1 MFTHLQKTGGQSRN
15 FPLLLRQISIILSVL
30 IYLPF
35 SLSANER
42 PSLSFSEKTFLELKD
57 ALLSQMTDLS
67 QTAANLNKNES
78 EASEESSEDE
88 FNHSSSLSLMTSAI
102 GDFAFKDCDLD
113 GIQDPEEEGL
123 EGVSVTLSGT
133 DINGLTVN
141 RMTLTDSLGFYIFDT
156 LAAGTY
162 TLFFDFPADIADLEY
177 GPQAQGTDPELDSD
191 IDETTGTTA
200 PITLVAGER
209 NLTIDAAFLDF
220 GRPTAVDLVDPLILS
235 CTDTFPELQF
245 IDNCADE
252 ISIIT
257 TSEIVLAQ
265 DSCETRTKRAWLISD
280 NCGNI
285 NSICQTVIQGDNTPP
300 VATPTPDTLVLC
312 PSDAINVPAPTF
324 SDDCDMN
331 LTITMNEG
339 NIPVDDCEYQIH
351 RFYQATDFCGNS
363 TEVLQI
369 ITVKDTAEVTVISE
383 PSPTS
388 FSCSLGAVE
397 LPEITN
403 SCGESIPLTAD
414 TSYIPGDCENRFIA
428 NINYTST
435 NECYTYNFTHVVNII
450 DDTAPVLV
458 GANPADINIECGAEE
473 PALIL
478 EFTDNCNGDITQTST
493 STTTDLVCGSTIL
506 QSITARDICGN
517 EVTIT
522 RTINVVD
529 TVEPTLSGVPANE
542 LADCDGT
549 ANIPSPAN
557 VTASD
562 ICDGNVP
569 VSFSEVQQNMAC
581 AGAYMI
587 IRTWTATDA
596 CGNSTSQSQT
606 ITVGDDGPPVIEG
619 VPTNQ
624 TVQCELPEL
633 PLVTA
638 NDNCGTVDLQFIQS
652 IPVDTCSNYEVT
664 RTWTATDDCG
674 NVSSESYTITVEIT
688 TPTAEDFPAV
698 LTYQCDET
706 ISVEETPT
714 IIQGCYSA
722 EITDFTETNIP
733 GACPQEYSLAREWT
747 VTDDC
752 GNDFIISQ
760 TVNVVDTVAPVL
772 TILEPMLQGL
782 EDGDSIYIECDAMIS
797 LNENGATASDNCDDD
812 LEVMFMEMPGE
823 NADCAVDGYIAHMI
837 CGWKAIDDCGNQ
849 GQILINFFIVDNTE
863 PMLFGVPNDVN
874 ASCNY
879 DLTPPN
885 VGVMDNCDF
894 DIAVEMT
901 ETETGEPCN
910 RVIIRKWT
918 ATDHCGNMIMHSQ
931 TINLTDTEDP
941 VLVGVPDD
949 MVISCNQI
957 PEVPNVTATDDCSDD
972 LEVIFTQNINGLSCE
987 EQQINRVWTVTD
999 NCGNT
1004 TTAQQTITILDD
1016 AEPVL
1021 IGVPDNISILCSST
1035 IPTPPTVTATD
1046 DCDTD
1051 LEVNFS
1057 EEIIGNTCDAYQII
1071 RIWTVTDNCGNTTSS
1086 QQVISIADD
1095 MAPIL
1100 IGVPDDITSQ
1110 CNDFPAP
1117 ANVSATDDCD
1127 SDLEVTFTE
1136 NIIGNTC
1143 ESYQI
1148 IRIWT
1153 VTDDCGNTTSSQQV
1167 ISIAD
1172 DIAPILTGV
1181 PDDITIQ
1188 CNDLP
1193 TAANVSATDD
1203 CDSDLEVIFTE
1214 NTLGNNCS
1222 NYQII
1227 RTWTVTDDCGNITT
1241 GQQIIT
1247 TSDDEAPN
1255 LIGVP
1260 SDITVEC
1267 DAIPTVPIVTASDN
1281 CDEEVNVLFTENET
1295 GGSCQDRRIIR
1306 TWTAMDDCGNTVSLS
1321 QRITVDDNIA
1331 PVLSGVPNNETIE
1344 CSNLIPTAP
1353 DVTATD
1359 NCDESVIVILNETI
1373 TGNTCDEQQIIR
1385 TWTATDDCGNVASA
1399 TQTIILTDDTAP
1411 AFVDAPAD
1419 ITVECDAVPQPLIL
1433 SATDDCDNNLTVDFS
1448 ANEIEGDCKD
1458 NYTIIRTWSVSDNCG
1473 NTTIHQQTITVEDTQ
1488 GPNIVLINPLLVGLA
1503 NGDTLSYQCNPD
1515 VFGLNDATV
1524 SDNCD
1529 AEPILSFVELLIDDD
1544 PCHTVLACT
1553 WTAED
1558 ICGNVSVFVIYIKV
1572 EDTTPPV
1579 FDNTPINTTADCNN
1593 MPAIDDI
1600 TATDNCNGDVTIEI
1614 SENSTGGTCEN
1625 LQITRI
1631 YTATDQCGNSS
1642 SVSQIITVTDNES
1655 PVLVDIPDDVTLEC
1669 HEDISPANVSATDDC
1684 DSNVEVQMTEE
1695 TITGSCEN
1703 EYTLIRTWTATDG
1716 CGNAVSATQTVT
1728 VQDTN
1733 PPLFVGVP
1741 EDIDIECNELPN
1753 PPIIGDEIKAAD
1765 LCDDD
1770 VLIIFEEEYIGDD
1783 CANFQL
1789 IRRWTATDNCG
1800 NMSIATQVISLSDNT
1815 PPVLTNIPEDTY
1827 YQCNA
1832 PVISDLPSATDACDD
1847 DVEITV
1853 EEGQVDLDCGFII
1866 VRIFTATDNCGNT
1879 SSASQTISI
1888 IDTTPPTISGVPS
1901 DLSLE
1906 CDEEIPAPIDVDVI
1920 DNCGATTVTVEETT
1934 EQSTSCENNYTIT
1947 RVYTATDD
1955 CGNSSTATQII
1966 TIVDTTAP
1974 TLTFNTPQLIDFV
1987 SGDTLFL
1994 ECNELFNV
2002 EDAAIITDNCN
2013 DNPNVVFSEE
2023 TIVGT
2028 DCQAD
2033 GYLINLVCTWEVSDD
2048 CGNNFTY
2055 ILNIVISDN
2064 TPPVIFC
2071 PQDITVNLG
2080 IGEIIPSSD
2089 DINIVD
2095 NCTDNIDLLVNETN
2109 IPDSDD
2115 CGYTL
2120 VRVYTAMDE
2129 CGNTITCEQNI
2140 TVEEFCECPEIIVT
2154 DTDNYPTSCA
2164 GEDGIYDVT
2173 LEDAAAYDYVLV
2185 PNYGTSNE
2193 IGNTRTNLPVGDY
2206 LLVISQPDFDTC
2218 EVKLYFTIVDG
2229 CTDCNTEVFASSDV
2243 NIELTDC
2250 NDLGRVCLTIEEES
2264 VTDYSISLNNE
2275 PYTGSLVGCTFDTT
2289 FNYATAAIPGW
2300 GMEGPY
2306 TVTNWTINDID
2317 FSAEF
2322 NDLTE
2327 LMNIINDWDPS
2338 GNWTLSMGS
2347 ITGGN
2352 TANSYGN
2359 MLISQNNTG
2368 ASASLMK
2375 NTGTSA
2381 VGLAVVAPL
2390 GEHEF
2395 IFTHNQTGCADTANV
2410 SVYCSPIIT
2419 PSNAELIVARNS
2431 TETFCLDIS
2440 ELQGNIV
2447 SLESICTT
2455 ETEAQYASLTSFD
2468 ATYCLNVSG
2477 LDVGQQNFCY
2487 QVCDDFGF
2495 CDTTYLNVIVT
2506 EQIFM
2511 SNELPVAIPDDY
2523 TVEEGEPIVI
2533 DVCLNDEIN
2542 GVLESHSIR
2551 SLPQTG
2557 TAILR
2562 GNEIEYTPEADLC
2575 QDITFVYEICN
2586 DLGCDEAEVTI
2597 HYFCDDVIIFN
2608 GFSPNNDNV
2617 NDAFTILGLERYPNH
2632 NLQVFSRW
2640 GTKVFSSQNY
2650 QNDWKG
2656 TNAGKDLP
2664 DGTYFYLFD
2673 NGEGERLSGHVTI
2686 KR

>member
-1 MFTHLQKTGGQSRN
+1 MITVLQKNGGQTKKSTLR
-15 FPLLLRQISIILSVL
+15 LRQIFMLVSIL

-35 SLSANER
+35 SLLANER
-42 PSLSFSEKTFLELKD
+42 PSLSFSEKTLLQLKD

-67 QTAANLNKNES
+67 QTAANLNTKES
-78 EASEESSEDE
+78 EASVQSNEG
-88 FNHSSSLSLMTSAI
+88 FIMTSAI

-113 GIQDPEEEGL
+113 GIQGPDEEGL
-123 EGVSVTLSGT
+123 EGVIVTLTGT
-133 DINGLTVN
+133 DINGMPVN
-141 RMTLTDSLGFYIFDT
+141 KMTLTDTAGFYIFDT

-162 TLFFDFPADIADLEY
+162 TLFFDFPAGIEGLEY
-177 GPQAQGTDPELDSD
+177 GAQSQGTDPELDSD
-191 IDETTGTTA
+191 IDVITGTTA
-200 PITLVAGER
+200 PITLLAGER
-209 NLTIDAAFLDF
+209 NLSIDAAFLDYK
-220 GRPTAVDLVDPLILS
+220 RPTAVDFVDPLILS
-235 CTDTFPELQF
+235 CTDTMPDLQF
-245 IDNCADE
+245 IDNCSDE
-252 ISIIT
+252 ITLVSS
-257 TSEIVLAQ
+257 SELILSQ

-285 NSICQTVIQGDNTPP
+285 NSICQTVIQRDNNPP
-300 VATPTPDTLVLC
+300 VATPTPDTLILC
-312 PSDAINVPAPTF
+312 PNDAINIPVPTF
-324 SDDCDMN
+324 TDDCDTN
-331 LTITMNEG
+331 LEITMNEG
-339 NIPVDDCEYQIH
+339 NIPVNDCEYQIH
-351 RFYQATDFCGNS
+351 RFYEATDNCGNS
-363 TEVLQI
+363 IEILQI
-369 ITVKDTAEVTVISE
+369 ITVKDTADVTVISE
-383 PSPTS
+383 PAPTS
-388 FSCSLGAVE
+388 FACTLGSVE
-397 LPEITN
+397 LPEISN
-403 SCGESIPLTAD
+403 SCGESIPLIAD
-414 TSYIPGDCENRFIA
+414 TTYTPGDCESRYIA
-428 NINYTST
+428 NINYSSA
-435 NECYTYNFTHVVNII
+435 NDCYSYDFTHVVNII
-450 DDTAPVLV
+450 DNTAPFLV
-458 GANPADINIECGAEE
+458 GLSPADITIECGEEE
-473 PALIL
+473 PPLVL
-478 EFTDNCNGDITQTST
+478 DFTDNCGGSITQTPS
-493 STTTDLVCGSTIL
+493 STTTDLLCGSTIL
-506 QSITARDICGN
+506 QSITASDICGN
-517 EVTIT
+517 EVTIS

-542 LADCDGT
+542 LADCEGSS
-549 ANIPSPAN
+549 NIPTPAT

-562 ICDGNVP
+562 TCDGSVP
-569 VSFSEVQQNMAC
+569 VTFSQIQQNMAC
-581 AGAYMI
+581 EGAYMI

-606 ITVGDDGPPVIEG
+606 ITVGDDGPPIIEG
-619 VPTNQ
+619 VPANQ
-624 TVQCELPEL
+624 TTQCGLPEL
-633 PLVTA
+633 PIVTA
-638 NDNCGTVDLQFIQS
+638 NDNCGTVDLQFTQS
-652 IPVDTCSNYEVT
+652 SPSDTCSTYEVT

-674 NVSSESYTITVEIT
+674 NVSSESYTITVEISE
-688 TPTAEDFPAV
+688 PTADDLPAV
-698 LTYQCDET
+698 LTYQCGET
-706 ISVEETPT
+706 IPAAQTPAIT
-714 IIQGCYSA
+714 QGCYSA
-722 EITDFTETNIP
+722 SITDFTETNIP
-733 GACPQEYSLAREWT
+733 SDCPQAYSLAREWT
-747 VTDDC
+747 ITDDC
-752 GNDFIISQ
+752 GNDFIITQ

-837 CGWKAIDDCGNQ
+837 CGWKAVDDCGNQ
-849 GQILINFFIVDNTE
+849 GQILINFFIIDNTE
-863 PMLFGVPNDVN
+863 PMLFGVPDDVD

-894 DIAVEMT
+894 DIELEMT

-910 RVIIRKWT
+910 RVIVRKWT
-918 ATDHCGNMIMHSQ
+918 ATDHCGNMVMQSQ
-931 TINLTDTEDP
+931 TITLTDTQDP
-941 VLVGVPDD
+941 VLVGVPND

-957 PEVPNVTATDDCSDD
+957 PEVPTVTATDDCADD
-972 LEVIFTQNINGLSCE
+972 LEVTFAQNIYGLTCD
-987 EQQINRVWTVTD
+987 EQQINRIWTVTD

-1016 AEPVL
+1016 AEPSL
-1021 IGVPDNISILCSST
+1021 IGIPDNIALSCSST
-1035 IPTPPTVTATD
+1035 IPTPPSVTASD
-1046 DCDTD
+1046 DCDDD
-1051 LEVNFS
+1051 LEVTFS
-1057 EEIIGNTCDAYQII
+1057 EEINGNTCDAYQII
-1071 RIWTVTDNCGNTTSS
+1071 RTWS
-1086 QQVISIADD
+1086 
-1095 MAPIL
+1095 
-1100 IGVPDDITSQ
+1100 
-1110 CNDFPAP
+1110 
-1117 ANVSATDDCD
+1117 
-1127 SDLEVTFTE
+1127 
-1136 NIIGNTC
+1136 
-1143 ESYQI
+1143 
-1148 IRIWT
+1148 
-1153 VTDDCGNTTSSQQV
+1153 VTDDCGNTTSNQQV

-1172 DIAPILTGV
+1172 DIAPVLIAI

-1188 CNDLP
+1188 CNDIP
-1193 TAANVSATDD
+1193 TPPNVTASDD
-1203 CDSDLEVIFTE
+1203 CDDDLEVILTE
-1214 NTLGNNCS
+1214 DILGNNCD

-1227 RTWTVTDDCGNITT
+1227 RRWTVTDDCGNTST
-1241 GQQIIT
+1241 AQQIIT

-1260 SDITVEC
+1260 NDITVEC
-1267 DAIPTVPIVTASDN
+1267 DAIPTPAIVTASDN
-1281 CDEEVNVLFTENET
+1281 CNGQIDVLFAENET

-1306 TWTAMDDCGNTVSLS
+1306 TWSAMDDCGNTVSIS
-1321 QRITVDDNIA
+1321 QTITVDDNIA
-1331 PVLSGVPNNETIE
+1331 PVLIGVPNDETIE
-1344 CSNLIPTAP
+1344 CSNTIPAAAN
-1353 DVTATD
+1353 VTAND
-1359 NCDESVIVILNETI
+1359 NCDENVVVILNETI
-1373 TGNTCDEQQIIR
+1373 TGNTCDEQQIVR
-1385 TWTATDDCGNVASA
+1385 VWTTTDDCGNIASA
-1399 TQTIILTDDTAP
+1399 TQTITIADDTPPVLVGAP
-1411 AFVDAPAD
+1411 ND
-1419 ITVECDAVPQPLIL
+1419 ITVECDAIPEPFIL
-1433 SATDDCDNNLTVDFS
+1433 SASDDCDDNLTVDFS
-1448 ANEIEGDCKD
+1448 SSEIEGNCKD

-1473 NTTIHQQTITVEDTQ
+1473 NTTVHQQTITVEDTQ

-1503 NGDTLSYQCNPD
+1503 NGDTLNYQCNPD

-1529 AEPILSFVELLIDDD
+1529 AEPTLSFVELLIDDD
-1544 PCHTVLACT
+1544 ICHTVLACT

-1558 ICGNVSVFVIYIKV
+1558 VCGNVSVFVVYIKV

-1579 FDNTPINTTADCNN
+1579 FDNNPTNTTADCNN

-1600 TATDNCNGDVTIEI
+1600 TATDNCNGEVTIEI
-1614 SENSTGGTCEN
+1614 SENSIGGNCEN
-1625 LQITRI
+1625 LQITRV

-1655 PVLVDIPDDVTLEC
+1655 PVLVGIPNDATLEC
-1669 HEDISPANVSATDDC
+1669 HEDISPANVTATDDC

-1695 TITGSCEN
+1695 TIPGSCEN
-1703 EYTLIRTWTATDG
+1703 EFTLIRIWTATDD
-1716 CGNAVSATQTVT
+1716 CGNAVSTTQTIS
-1728 VQDTN
+1728 VQDSN

-1741 EDIDIECNELPN
+1741 QDINIECNELPN

-1765 LCDDD
+1765 LCDED
-1770 VLIIFEEEYIGDD
+1770 VLITFEEEYLGDD

-1789 IRRWTATDNCG
+1789 IRTWTATDNCG
-1800 NMSIATQVISLSDNT
+1800 NMSMATQVISLSDNT
-1815 PPVLTNIPEDTY
+1815 PPTLTNIPEDAY

-1832 PVISDLPSATDACDD
+1832 PIVSDLPTATDACDD
-1847 DVEITV
+1847 DVEITI
-1853 EEGQVDLDCGFII
+1853 EEGQVDLDCGYII
-1866 VRIFTATDNCGNT
+1866 VRIFTATDDCGNT

-1888 IDTTPPTISGVPS
+1888 IDTTPPAISGVPN

-1906 CDEEIPAPIDVDVI
+1906 CDEEIPAPIDVDVT
-1920 DNCGATTVTVEETT
+1920 DNCGDTTISVDETT
-1934 EQSTSCENNYTIT
+1934 EQSTVCDNNYTIT

-1955 CGNSSTATQII
+1955 CGNISTATQVI
-1966 TIVDTTAP
+1966 TVMDTTAP
-1974 TLTFNTPQLIDFV
+1974 TVTFNTPQLIDFM

-2002 EDAAIITDNCN
+2002 EDAAIIADNCD

-2028 DCQAD
+2028 DCEAD
-2033 GYLINLVCTWEVSDD
+2033 GYLIRLICSWEVSDE
-2048 CGNNFTY
+2048 CGNNSTF
-2055 ILNIVISDN
+2055 ILNIIISDN

-2071 PQDITVNLG
+2071 PQDITINLG

-2089 DINIVD
+2089 DINVVD

-2120 VRVYTAMDE
+2120 VRVYTATDE
-2129 CGNTITCEQNI
+2129 CGNTMICEQNI

-2218 EVKLYFTIVDG
+2218 EIKLYFTIVDG
-2229 CTDCNTEVFASSDV
+2229 CTDCNTEVFASSEIS
-2243 NIELTDC
+2243 IELTEC

-2264 VTDYSISLNNE
+2264 VTDYSIILNNE

-2306 TVTNWTINDID
+2306 TVTNWTINGVD

-2338 GNWTLSMGS
+2338 GNWSLSMGS

-2352 TANSYGN
+2352 TANSYGS
-2359 MLISQNNTG
+2359 MHIYQNNTG
-2368 ASASLMK
+2368 ASSSLMK

-2419 PSNAELIVARNS
+2419 PSNVELIVARNS
-2431 TETFCLDIS
+2431 TETFCLDMS

-2447 SLESICTT
+2447 SLESICET
-2455 ETEAQYASLTSFD
+2455 ETESQYASLTSFD
-2468 ATYCLNVSG
+2468 ATYCLNASG
-2477 LDVGQQNFCY
+2477 LDVGEQNFCY
-2487 QVCDDFGF
+2487 KICDDFGF

-2511 SNELPVAIPDDY
+2511 SNELPVAISDDY

-2542 GVLESHSIR
+2542 GILESHSIR

-2597 HYFCDDVIIFN
+2597 HYLCDDVVIFN

-2632 NLQVFSRW
+2632 SIQVFSRW
-2640 GTKVFSSQNY
+2640 GTKVFEGHDY

-2664 DGTYFYLFD
+2664 DGTYFYLFST
-2673 NGEGERLSGHVTI
+2673 GEGERLSGHVTI
-2686 KR
+2686 RR